1 MKIARFLDKD
11 NVECIFICESQDTRN
26 GFRHVLKNGFGI
38 QCKMCYLNRTYERY
52 QYQSLL
58 QKAIEKLKLIPLF
71 NIETGEGLEEVL

>member
-11 NVECIFICESQDTRN
+11 NVEYVFICESQDTRN

-52 QYQSLL
+52 QFQSLL
-58 QKAIEKLKLIPLF
+58 QKAIEKLKLTPQF
-71 NIETGEGLEEVL
+71 NIETGEGLEEIW